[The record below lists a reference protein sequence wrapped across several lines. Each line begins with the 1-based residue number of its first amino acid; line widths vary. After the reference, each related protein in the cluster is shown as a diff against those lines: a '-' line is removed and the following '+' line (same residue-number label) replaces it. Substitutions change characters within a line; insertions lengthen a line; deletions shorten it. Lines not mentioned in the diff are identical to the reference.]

1 MQIRVNMR
9 KETEGMG
16 KRRKE
21 NRFESAPTRIKKD
34 EHKNNTNINNNNFKG
49 GKLLV
54 VWQGL

>member
-34 EHKNNTNINNNNFKG
+34 EHKRVIEK
-49 GKLLV
+49 K
-54 VWQGL
+54 